1 MPKLKL
7 PQKSLPTLLK
17 LRTETAILQDKLIPK
32 EFAHA
37 LTERTTYLKETN
49 VYVPNTLLSGTAN
62 TALDVLPEWTSIW
75 TSESATSALKDSFED
90 TRSWLACLAS
100 YHLQKHKPS
109 MHWLHKK
116 PLKNTDMILIQVYT
130 QFSNFSISIN
140 HPQLSI
146 YFFKD

>member
-1 MPKLKL
+1 MHPLPCLKTQRPSSSLFYLSQSPLHWKSKELILIMPKLKL

-90 TRSWLACLAS
+90 TRS
-100 YHLQKHKPS
+100 
-109 MHWLHKK
+109 
-116 PLKNTDMILIQVYT
+116 
-130 QFSNFSISIN
+130 
-140 HPQLSI
+140 
-146 YFFKD
+146 